1 MEYQRFPYITCS
13 IIYTIFQ
20 TNGWNLDGSHEH
32 LLHHFGYTIFASR
45 SGHINLNVRTV
56 MKLRFQ
62 EKIDKVK
69 EDIKNPCADFLA
81 VEIKYKNLKKDIM
94 KAKRAREKDA
104 EEKAEED
111 QEPDQN
117 DKQEGKPRV
126 PKRRRKTAPADPEPT
141 AKPAAKAKSKKSKR
155 A

>member
-1 MEYQRFPYITCS
+1 M
-13 IIYTIFQ
+13 
-20 TNGWNLDGSHEH
+20 
-32 LLHHFGYTIFASR
+32 LHHFGYTIFASR
-45 SGHINLNVRTV
+45 SGHINLNALTV

-69 EDIKNPCADFLA
+69 EEVKNPCVDFLA
-81 VEIKYKNLKKDIM
+81 VEIKYKTLKKDIM

-111 QEPDQN
+111 QEPDQT
-117 DKQEGKPRV
+117 DQQEAEPPV
-126 PKRRRKTAPADPEPT
+126 PKRRRKAARAEAEPK
-141 AKPAAKAKSKKSKR
+141 AKPAAKAKSAKSKKSKR